1 MIYFKQLLLVGAGG
15 FVGSILRFVIGGW
28 AQRLSPSGGFPIG
41 TLTVN
46 LLGCLLIGV
55 LGGLADYRQ
64 VLEPGQRLLLMVGLL
79 GGFTTYSTFA
89 YESLQLGQD
98 GELLKVLANIVLHV
112 VLGLVA
118 AYAGYVAARMI

>member
-15 FVGSILRFVIGGW
+15 FVGSILRFAIGGW

-46 LLGCLLIGV
+46 LIGCLLIGI
-55 LGGLADYRQ
+55 LGGLADHRQ
-64 VLEPGQRLLLMVGLL
+64 VFEPGQRLLLMVGVL

-98 GELLKVLANIVLHV
+98 GELLKVFANIVLHV
-112 VLGLVA
+112 VLGLFA

>member
-15 FVGSILRFVIGGW
+15 FVGSILRFAIGGW

-46 LLGCLLIGV
+46 LIGCLLIGN

-64 VLEPGQRLLLMVGLL
+64 VFEPGQRLLLMVGVL

-98 GELLKVLANIVLHV
+98 GELLKVFANIVLHV